1 MGAGGGPKAQKAP
14 KGTLLRLQARKAAA
28 AAAAPASS
36 EDKAP
41 EATAA
46 AASSEDKATAKAQKA
61 PKATAKAPKAPRA
74 VPGKKR
80 KRAESPAPA
89 PPTNYRICSFVA
101 QDPSDGELP
110 ERAEG
115 AARGR
120 AGDAAGE
127 D

>member
-14 KGTLLRLQARKAAA
+14 KGTLLRLQAAKAAA
-28 AAAAPASS
+28 AAAAP
-36 EDKAP
+36 P
-41 EATAA
+41 
-46 AASSEDKATAKAQKA
+46 ASSEDKATAKAQKA

-80 KRAESPAPA
+80 KRAESPAPG

-101 QDPSDGELP
+101 QDPSDDEFP